1 MRAGGRMKQI
11 AIVIA
16 LCIGAWYFFIGGRKL
31 DENMVRDY
39 YHQEARAISANDA
52 DKLCKQ
58 LSRKAV
64 IESKTTMMGKTVET
78 THDRDEACEATR
90 KTFEKIR
97 AISDQVGSIL
107 AIEYDYHID
116 TIEVAT
122 DRRSATVQGTSV
134 LKMGESILQF
144 KTSFTQRLERELGQ
158 MRLVH
163 ADEATV
169 VRVGGRGAM
178 SQSEFFRK

>member
-1 MRAGGRMKQI
+1 MKQI
-11 AIVIA
+11 AIVIV
-16 LCIGAWYFFIGGRKL
+16 LCVGAWYFFIGGRKL
-31 DENMVRDY
+31 DEPMVRDY
-39 YHQEARAISANDA
+39 YYKEARAISANDA

-78 THDRDEACEATR
+78 THNRDEACEAQHR
-90 KTFEKIR
+90 TFEKLR
-97 AISDQVGSIL
+97 GISDQVGSIL
-107 AIEYDYHID
+107 SIEYDYNID
-116 TIEVAT
+116 SVELAP
-122 DRRSATVQGTSV
+122 DRKSATVQGTSV

-158 MRLVH
+158 VRLVH

-178 SQSEFFRK
+178 SQSDFFRK

>member
-1 MRAGGRMKQI
+1 MKKI
-11 AIVIA
+11 AILIV
-16 LCIGAWYFFIGGRKL
+16 LCVGAWYFFIGGRKL
-31 DENMVRDY
+31 DEPMVRDY
-39 YHQEARAISANDA
+39 YQKEARAISANDA
-52 DKLCKQ
+52 EKLCKQ

-78 THDRDEACEATR
+78 TQDRDEACETQR
-90 KTFEKIR
+90 RTFEKIR
-97 AISDQVGSIL
+97 RVSDQVGSIL
-107 AIEYDYHID
+107 SIEYDYHLD
-116 TIEVAT
+116 SVELAP
-122 DRRSATVQGTSV
+122 DRRSATVQGTNV

-144 KTSFTQRLERELGQ
+144 KTSFTQRLESELGQ
-158 MRLVH
+158 VRLVH